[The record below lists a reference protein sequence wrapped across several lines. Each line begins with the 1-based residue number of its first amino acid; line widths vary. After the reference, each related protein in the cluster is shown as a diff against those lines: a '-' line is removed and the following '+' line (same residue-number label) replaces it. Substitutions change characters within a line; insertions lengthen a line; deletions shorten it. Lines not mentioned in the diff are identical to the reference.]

1 MSEMTDASDAPE
13 SVDRKLYP
21 EAVTPWDDPVW
32 RSEALAWAGGVL
44 RALGLRESGAR
55 RVRVRPW
62 SVLVRLAV
70 AGGDGPVWFKANP
83 PGSRFEAGLGE
94 ALAGWV
100 PGQVL
105 TPLAVDTER
114 GWSLLPD
121 GGRRFVDVLDAGEAG
136 AGAWEEML
144 GQYAELQRSLLPYAD
159 RIESLGVPGARTAA
173 LPGVLDRLVTES
185 GALTGEER
193 AVLDGLRPRVAEW
206 CAELVALGIGDG
218 LDHADLHEAQVF
230 HAPEKTPGTHRFAF
244 FDWGDA
250 LVSHPFC
257 SFLVPAR
264 RAVDRYGPEFLPRLR
279 DAYLEPWTA
288 TGVSL
293 PELRRALAPAW
304 RLGAIGRAGSWGR
317 LFPGAAAGTDLEN
330 GTEIA
335 RWLLR
340 LADEPPLALATPSPG
355 RERSDS

>member
-1 MSEMTDASDAPE
+1 MSEMPE
-13 SVDRKLYP
+13 TSETVDRKLYP
-21 EAVTPWDDPVW
+21 EAVTPWDDLAW
-32 RSEALAWAGGVL
+32 RAEALAWASGVL
-44 RALGLRESGAR
+44 GAR
-55 RVRVRPW
+55 RLRETGPRQVRVRPW

-70 AGGDGPVWFKANP
+70 DGGDGPVWFKANP

-105 TPLAVDTER
+105 TPLAVDAGR

-121 GGRRFVDVLDAGEAG
+121 GGRRFADVLDSGEAG

-144 GQYAELQRSLLPYAD
+144 GRYAELQRSLLPYTE
-159 RIESLGVPGARTAA
+159 RIESLGVPGARTAS
-173 LPGVLDRLVTES
+173 LPGVLDRLVEEN

-193 AVLDGLRPRVAEW
+193 AVLDGLRPRVTEW
-206 CAELVALGIGDG
+206 CAQLAALGVGDS
-218 LDHADLHEAQVF
+218 LDHADLHEGQVF
-230 HAPEKTPGTHRFAF
+230 HAPEQTPGTNRFTF

-264 RAVDRYGPEFLPRLR
+264 RAVDRHGPDVLPRLR

-288 TGVSL
+288 GDRSL

-317 LFPGAAAGTDLEN
+317 LFPGAAAGTDLAN

-335 RWLLR
+335 RSLLR
-340 LADEPPLALATPSPG
+340 LADEPPLALTRP
-355 RERSDS
+355 E